1 MNLDVQQF
9 KPEDLNV
16 KTVDN
21 YVVVEGKHEE
31 KQDRQGFIP
40 RHFVRRYLLPED
52 AKAEQVNCNLSSN
65 GVLQIEVA
73 REVKEFPTNER
84 AIPIMQNGE
93 PAMPKNKAQIEGSG
107 DTQMQQ

>member
-1 MNLDVQQF
+1 VNLDVQQF

-31 KQDRQGFIP
+31 KQDEHGFIS
-40 RHFVRRYLLPED
+40 RHFVRRYLLPEG
-52 AKAEQVNCNLSSN
+52 AKAEQVNCNLSSD

-73 REVKEFPTNER
+73 REVKELPTNGR
-84 AIPIMQNGE
+84 AIPIMQSGE
-93 PAMPKNKAQIEGSG
+93 PAMPKNKAQIEGS
-107 DTQMQQ
+107 DSQMQQ